1 MFGNNPVKLKLHSRN
16 LKSWN
21 ACYYLVQNLVS
32 SNLLLRNMKIKMY
45 RTISLFVLYGCE
57 TRSLTLKE
65 YYRLKM
71 FENGVLGKILELR
84 GLR

>member
-1 MFGNNPVKLKLHSRN
+1 
-16 LKSWN
+16 
-21 ACYYLVQNLVS
+21 
-32 SNLLLRNMKIKMY
+32 MKIKMY
-45 RTISLFVLYGCE
+45 RTISLFVVLYGCE

-71 FENGVLGKILELR
+71 FENEVLGKILDLR